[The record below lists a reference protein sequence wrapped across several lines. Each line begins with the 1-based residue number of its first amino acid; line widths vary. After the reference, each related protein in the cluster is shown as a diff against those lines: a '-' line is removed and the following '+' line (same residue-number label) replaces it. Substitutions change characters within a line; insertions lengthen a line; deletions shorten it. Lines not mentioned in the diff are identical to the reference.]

1 MESKISEQEFLWG
14 PRDGDTAMAP
24 PQAELDI
31 ILESETVEIVEGG
44 DAQPEG
50 ASREST
56 VHPPEGEEE
65 QLMETN
71 PPAIPVTPNEDD
83 LLTGATA
90 AATGVETELASL
102 RVTSSPDGKVGHDEA
117 SI

>member
-1 MESKISEQEFLWG
+1 MV
-14 PRDGDTAMAP
+14 P
-24 PQAELDI
+24 PQAELDV

-44 DAQPEG
+44 TAQPEG
-50 ASREST
+50 ASHEFT

-65 QLMETN
+65 QPMETN
-71 PPAIPVTPNEDD
+71 PPASPVTPNEDD

-90 AATGVETELASL
+90 TATGVETELASL
-102 RVTSSPDGKVGHDEA
+102 RVTSSAEGELGQDEA